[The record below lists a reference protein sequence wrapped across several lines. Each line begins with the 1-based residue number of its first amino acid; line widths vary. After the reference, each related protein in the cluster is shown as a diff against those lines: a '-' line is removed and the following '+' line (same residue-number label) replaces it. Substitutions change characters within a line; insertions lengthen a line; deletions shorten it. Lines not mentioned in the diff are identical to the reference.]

1 MKNKALL
8 FLALFVG
15 LLSYG
20 QNKTNGTEVSPEYSI
35 NQSDFIDKPY
45 TFDIRAEVLNKQFVV
60 FYTLKS
66 EFPSDI
72 FLYASYDKGS
82 SWNGPMEKVTGDV
95 GHSVTEGSNKIFWDC
110 MNEKGFDVNAKGVV
124 FKVETTII
132 HPEEN
137 KPLAFVQEMP
147 VYPGGEKALYEF
159 LYNNITYPELEK
171 SKGIQGTVYVNFVVE
186 KDGTPT
192 SFIVTRGIA
201 GGPGLDLA
209 ALNACKAIGRFKP
222 GSQNGNAQRVFL
234 TIPIKFTL
242 SEPEKIKK

>member
-1 MKNKALL
+1 MKSKSL
-8 FLALFVG
+8 FILALFSC
-15 LLSYG
+15 LLSYS

-35 NQSDFIDKPY
+35 NQSDFIDKPF

-72 FLYASYDKGS
+72 FLYASYDKGA
-82 SWNGPMEKVTGDV
+82 SWKGPMEKVSGDV
-95 GHSVTEGSNKIFWDC
+95 GHSVTEGSKKIFWDC
-110 MNEKGFDVNAKGVV
+110 MNEKGFDINAKGVV

-147 VYPGGEKALYEF
+147 AYPGGDKALYEF
-159 LYNNITYPELEK
+159 LYKNITYPELEK
-171 SKGIQGTVYVNFVVE
+171 SKGIQGTVFVNFVIE
-186 KDGTPT
+186 RDGTP
-192 SFIVTRGIA
+192 SNFIITRGIKD
-201 GGPGLDLA
+201 GKGLDQE
-209 ALNACKAIGRFKP
+209 ALNACRKLGRFNP
-222 GSQNGNAQRVFL
+222 GKQNGVAQRVFL

-242 SEPEKIKK
+242 AKN

>member
-1 MKNKALL
+1 MKSKSL
-8 FLALFVG
+8 FILALFSS

-72 FLYASYDKGS
+72 FLYASYDKGA
-82 SWNGPMEKVTGDV
+82 SWKGPMEKVSGDV

-110 MNEKGFDVNAKGVV
+110 MNEKGFDINAKGVV
-124 FKVETTII
+124 FKVETTIM

-147 VYPGGEKALYEF
+147 AYPGGEKALYEF
-159 LYNNITYPELEK
+159 LYKNITYPELEK
-171 SKGIQGTVYVNFVVE
+171 SKGIQGTVFVNFVVE
-186 KDGTPT
+186 KDGTPSNFT
-192 SFIVTRGIA
+192 VTRGVP
-201 GGPGLDLA
+201 GGKGLDRA
-209 ALNACKAIGRFKP
+209 ALYACKSLGKFNP
-222 GSQNGNAQRVFL
+222 GKQNGVAQRVFL
-234 TIPIKFTL
+234 TIPITFTL
-242 SEPEKIKK
+242 SEPKK